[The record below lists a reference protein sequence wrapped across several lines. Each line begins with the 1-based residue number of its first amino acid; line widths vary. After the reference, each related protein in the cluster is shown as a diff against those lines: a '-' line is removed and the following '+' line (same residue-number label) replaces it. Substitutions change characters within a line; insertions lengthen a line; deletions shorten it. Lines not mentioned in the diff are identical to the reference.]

1 METRANYIAVGLMTL
16 VAIVAAFFFIYW
28 AGNYEGG
35 DDRRALNVRI
45 VGSVSGLAVGSAV
58 QFNGIDVGRVT
69 ALGLDQ
75 SDPRFVIVSTSIDPD
90 VPVRSDT
97 RASIGVRGLSGGAF
111 VQLEGG
117 SPNAAGLL
125 TRETPGAV
133 PLIEGDPSTLNE
145 LIDSA

>member
-75 SDPRFVIVSTSIDPD
+75 SDPRFVIPPD
-90 VPVRSDT
+90 SSDGYWFAT
-97 RASIGVRGLSGGAF
+97 SGGKPTMASF
-111 VQLEGG
+111 R
-117 SPNAAGLL
+117 L
-125 TRETPGAV
+125 TNSS
-133 PLIEGDPSTLNE
+133 ISF
-145 LIDSA
+145 